1 MPKILIM
8 RHDNIGDLICVTPLL
23 QVLHESI
30 PDVELH
36 AFVNSYNAPV
46 LTASP
51 LLKAVYAYTKAK
63 HRTSNQSLLQVYWEK
78 LSQLYALRAQR
89 FDIVMLATPSPTKR
103 LYQLAKWIAPK
114 KILLLAPDSDEFAQE
129 QQAWRIPRSASLEQW
144 HEVER
149 IYWIGQQAFCLEQ
162 TLPPPVKIYVA
173 PEKRTW
179 AWAQL
184 HQYGAGKAE
193 KKRVAI
199 HISARK
205 PSQRWPLE
213 HIVVLLHE
221 LSQTHPLLEF
231 VLFWSPGSETHPH
244 HPGDDE
250 KAQVILEGLKYL
262 NIIPFATQ
270 TLDELIAGLSACD
283 YLICSDGGAM
293 HVGAGVGLPIVCF
306 FGDSEV
312 RRWHPWG
319 VPHIVLQPEDKNVAS
334 LLPEQV
340 IKAFNQLKTLI

>member
-1 MPKILIM
+1 MQKILIM

-23 QVLHESI
+23 QKLHDSM

-46 LTASP
+46 LAASP
-51 LLKAVYAYTKAK
+51 WLKAVYAYTKAK

-78 LSQLYALRAQR
+78 LSQLYQLRTQQ
-89 FDIVMLATPSPTKR
+89 FDIVMLATPNPTKR
-103 LYQLAKWIAPK
+103 LYQLAKWIRPK
-114 KILLLAPDSDEFAQE
+114 KILLLAPNTFAQDKE
-129 QQAWRIPRSASLEQW
+129 AWCIPRAEEEEQW
-144 HEVER
+144 HEVQR
-149 IYWIGQQAFCLEQ
+149 IYWIGQQAFGLEN
-162 TLPPPVKIYVA
+162 LPPPPVKIHVSA
-173 PEKRTW
+173 AQQTW
-179 AWAQL
+179 AWTQL
-184 HQYGAGKAE
+184 HQYGGGQVN

-213 HIVVLLHE
+213 HIVTLLHE

-231 VLFWSPGSETHPH
+231 VLFWSPGSELHPH

-250 KAQVILEGLKYL
+250 KAQAILDGLKYL
-262 NIIPFATQ
+262 HIIPFVTQ
-270 TLDELIAGLSACD
+270 TLDELIAGLSICD

-312 RRWHPWG
+312 KRWHPWG
-319 VPHIVLQPEDKNVAS
+319 VPHVVLQPEDKNVAS
-334 LLPEQV
+334 LRPEQV
-340 IKAFNQLKTLI
+340 ISAFNQLRLLRK